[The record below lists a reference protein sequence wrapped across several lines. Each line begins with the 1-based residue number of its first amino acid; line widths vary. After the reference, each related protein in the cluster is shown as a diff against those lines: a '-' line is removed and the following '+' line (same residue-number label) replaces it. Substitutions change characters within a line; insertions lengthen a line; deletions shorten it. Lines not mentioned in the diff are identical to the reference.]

1 MASFFSS
8 MAFIVLYGVSYGLV
22 LFTISVGLVITMG
35 LMRVM
40 NLAHGAFAAIGGY
53 LAVGLMNSAGTP
65 FLLAIVVAVLI
76 VAGLSVVLER
86 LVYVH
91 LYGAPDLDQVLMTL
105 GVNFIVIGALTLL
118 FGPNVFPVQLPTFLR
133 GNIDLGFRT
142 FELYRAFVILVG
154 AAVVIALTLVFDRT
168 NFGARLRAAVDN
180 RGMAQAIGIN
190 VRRLFS
196 VSFAIGSGLAALGGA
211 VGAEML
217 PLEPLYPLKYL
228 VLVLIVVSLSGAGN
242 IKGALGAAIFLG
254 VVDTA
259 GRFLAPEI
267 GGFVIYVLLIVL
279 VVWRRDGLFVARGAT

>member
-242 IKGALGAAIFLG
+242 IKGALGAAIFVG

>member
-8 MAFIVLYGVSYGLV
+8 LAFIVLYGVSYGLV
-22 LFTISVGLVITMG
+22 LFTISFGLVITMG

-242 IKGALGAAIFLG
+242 IKGALGAAIFVG

>member
-1 MASFFSS
+1 M
-8 MAFIVLYGVSYGLV
+8 SYGLV

-142 FELYRAFVILVG
+142 FEVYRTFVILVG
-154 AAVVIALTLVFDRT
+154 AAAVISLTLVFDRT

-190 VRRLFS
+190 VGRLFS

-242 IKGALGAAIFLG
+242 IKGALGAAIFVG
-254 VVDTA
+254 IVDTA

-267 GGFVIYVLLIVL
+267 GGFVIYVLLIIL
-279 VVWRRDGLFVARGAT
+279 VVWRRDGLFVTQGAT

>member
-91 LYGAPDLDQVLMTL
+91 LYGAPDLDQMLMTL

-242 IKGALGAAIFLG
+242 IKGALGAAIFVG

>member
-1 MASFFSS
+1 
-8 MAFIVLYGVSYGLV
+8 
-22 LFTISVGLVITMG
+22 
-35 LMRVM
+35 
-40 NLAHGAFAAIGGY
+40 
-53 LAVGLMNSAGTP
+53 
-65 FLLAIVVAVLI
+65 
-76 VAGLSVVLER
+76 
-86 LVYVH
+86 
-91 LYGAPDLDQVLMTL
+91 VLMTL

-242 IKGALGAAIFLG
+242 IKGALGAAIFVG

>member
-91 LYGAPDLDQVLMTL
+91 LYGAPDLDQMLMTL

-190 VRRLFS
+190 VGRLFS

-242 IKGALGAAIFLG
+242 IKGALGAAIFVG